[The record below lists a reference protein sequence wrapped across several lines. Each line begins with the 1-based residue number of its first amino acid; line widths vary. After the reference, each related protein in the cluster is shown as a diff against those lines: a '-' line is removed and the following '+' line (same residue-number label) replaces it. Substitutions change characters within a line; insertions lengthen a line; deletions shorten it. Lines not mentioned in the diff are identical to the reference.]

1 MFIAAQF
8 TTARTCKQPRYWLA
22 DEWTRKQWY
31 IYIIEYY
38 SAIKKNAFESV
49 LMRWMK
55 LEYIIQSEVSK
66 KKKNPA
72 KQSINAYI
80 WNLERL

>member
-1 MFIAAQF
+1 M
-8 TTARTCKQPRYWLA
+8 TKT
-22 DEWTRKQWY
+22 DEWVRKLWY
-31 IYIIEYY
+31 IYTTEYY
-38 SAIKKNAFESV
+38 SAIKKNALESV

-72 KQSINAYI
+72 IVY
-80 WNLERL
+80 